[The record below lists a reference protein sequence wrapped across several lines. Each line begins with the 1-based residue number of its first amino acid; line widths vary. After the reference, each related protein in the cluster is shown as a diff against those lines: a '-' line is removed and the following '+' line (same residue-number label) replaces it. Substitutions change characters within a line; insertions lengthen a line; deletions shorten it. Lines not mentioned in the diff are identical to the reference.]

1 MTNNQAK
8 RLGELITEA
17 LELRKLDVKKL
28 SELTDIPVH
37 YLTALIER
45 NFSKLP
51 PSPYVRGYL
60 LKIAQ
65 VLRIDNNILLR
76 AYKQEL
82 QVQSLKV
89 SGPKDKLPSN
99 RYAFKKTRKKTIIIW
114 FVLILL
120 IVYLGWQANHFL
132 GNPQIE
138 IISPAADNLIVNTPS
153 IKISGK
159 IKPGDKLMINNEEVL
174 TDKTGYFEKEI
185 SLQTNINTIEF
196 KVKRFLGK
204 EIKVIRQVI
213 YQP

>member
-8 RLGELITEA
+8 KLGELITEA

-28 SELTDIPVH
+28 SELTDIPVY
-37 YLTALIER
+37 YLMALIEG
-45 NFSKLP
+45 NFSRLP
-51 PSPYVRGYL
+51 ASPYVRGYL
-60 LKIAQ
+60 IKIAQ
-65 VLRIDNNILLR
+65 ALRIDNEIILR

-82 QVQSLKV
+82 QLQSLKV

-99 RYAFKKTRKKTIIIW
+99 RYAFKKTRKRTIIIW
-114 FVLILL
+114 FVSILL
-120 IVYLGWQANHFL
+120 IIYFAWQINHFL
-132 GNPQIE
+132 GTPQIE
-138 IISPAADNLIVNTPS
+138 IINPVADNLIVNSPS

-159 IKPGDKLMINNEEVL
+159 IRPGDKLMINNEEVL

-204 EIKVIRQVI
+204 EVKVLRQVI